1 MRKRLHLLW
10 LLLTAPFRLALRLGR
25 VLVLGVQRVIRE
37 TYWLF
42 TAEVENAP
50 LWEAFDKA
58 IENPAALLIHL
69 EALRKHL
76 LRSLIALSLTT
87 ALSFAF
93 FNEILAFLARPLPGG
108 LQALVAIEVVEPL
121 ATAMRVVLLSGFAL
135 ALPYIVFELWLFF
148 APALTLRSRWMG
160 FLLIP
165 LATLL
170 FVGGMAFAYYF
181 MLPAALPFLMNFMG
195 FTTVPR
201 PSSYIKFTTGL
212 MFWIGVAFEFPLII
226 LIFAKLGWVKAKT
239 LLQQWRL
246 AVVIISVIAALITP
260 TIDPINMSLVM
271 FPMIALYFFSALLAW
286 IAQRGAPTEE
296 TEAPSQTPT
305 QES

>member
-58 IENPAALLIHL
+58 IENPAELLIHL

-246 AVVIISVIAALITP
+246 AVVIISVIAAFITP

>member
-1 MRKRLHLLW
+1 MRKRLHFLW
-10 LLLTAPFRLALRLGR
+10 LLLTAPFRLAFRLGR
-25 VLVLGVQRVIRE
+25 LLVLGVRRVIRE

-87 ALSFAF
+87 ALSFTF
-93 FNEILAFLARPLPGG
+93 FNQILAFLARPLPGG
-108 LQALVAIEVVEPL
+108 LQALVAIEVIEPL

-135 ALPYIVFELWLFF
+135 ALPYIIFELWLFF

-201 PSSYIKFTTGL
+201 PSSYIKFATGL

-246 AVVIISVIAALITP
+246 AVVIISVIAAFITP

-286 IAQRGAPTEE
+286 IAQRGAPA
-296 TEAPSQTPT
+296 EAPESSSQPPT
-305 QES
+305 QGS

>member
-25 VLVLGVQRVIRE
+25 VLVLGVRRVIRE

-58 IENPAALLIHL
+58 IENPAELLIHL

-246 AVVIISVIAALITP
+246 AVVIISVIAAFITP